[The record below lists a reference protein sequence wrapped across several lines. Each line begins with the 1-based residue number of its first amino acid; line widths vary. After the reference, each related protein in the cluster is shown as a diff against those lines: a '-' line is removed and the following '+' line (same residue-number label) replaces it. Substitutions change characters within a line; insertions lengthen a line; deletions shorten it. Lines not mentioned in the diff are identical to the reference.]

1 MFFYVPNVC
10 RASDDD
16 DDITRAL
23 GGTGPSPRA
32 PFTSGIS
39 SPPSSERLANILGF
53 VWQTVSAAAPRV
65 YRGLRA
71 ARSEW
76 AWPYPNKTLLTK
88 TGLRRDLVGTYDEM
102 QFCAREQSNCH
113 GEDATVMPRRG
124 VQPQQGLRE
133 GFLEGVMPE
142 WI

>member
-1 MFFYVPNVC
+1 M
-10 RASDDD
+10 
-16 DDITRAL
+16 
-23 GGTGPSPRA
+23 
-32 PFTSGIS
+32 
-39 SPPSSERLANILGF
+39 
-53 VWQTVSAAAPRV
+53 
-65 YRGLRA
+65 RA

-88 TGLRRDLVGTYDEM
+88 TGLRWDLVGTYYEM